1 MKYYILF
8 DSHTDG
14 LKIESYLK
22 KEGIKYTI
30 SPTPRKLSTCCGISI
45 MYNIE
50 DESRIRRIVEEN
62 DLRIKGFYNLE
73 SKVKN
78 FYA

>member
-8 DSHTDG
+8 ESHTDG
-14 LKIESYLK
+14 LKVESHLK

-30 SPTPRKLSTCCGISI
+30 APTPRKLSTCCGISI
-45 MYNIE
+45 MYEIE
-50 DESRIRRIVEEN
+50 DEKRIKRIVEEN
-62 DLRIKGFYNLE
+62 NLRIKGFHSLE

>member
-14 LKIESYLK
+14 LKVESYLK

-30 SPTPRKLSTCCGISI
+30 SPTPRQLSTCCGISI
-45 MYNIE
+45 MYDIE
-50 DESRIRRIVEEN
+50 DENRIKSIVQDN
-62 DLRIKGFYNLE
+62 NLKVKGFYSLE
-73 SKVKN
+73 RTVKN
-78 FYA
+78 FYT